1 MGSAVAK
8 KRSSLVPGKTSRGD
22 LRHRNRRFL
31 LRLIQTEGPISQ
43 AELARRSGLGP
54 ASVSSILQT
63 LIENGVLA
71 EVGKTTS
78 GLGRKASLLT
88 FNREEVLTVGV
99 LIEQESCE
107 VALVDLSGRVLDRA
121 TKAHA
126 RFEQPDQVVALVA
139 EQLEALV
146 QRSGVRPDTL
156 AGVGVA
162 VPGLVNAK
170 TGSVQIAANLGWHNV
185 SLRSLFEQRLG
196 LTAGVEN
203 IGRAKARAEALWGR
217 GRGHENFICL
227 EIGSGVGAGVVC
239 DGRVLRGATASA
251 GEVGHITLDPAG
263 PRCSCGLNGCWE
275 VFCSGPAI
283 RRRIA
288 MHLAPHSGY
297 NAGYSGT
304 LTATSSIAELSV
316 AAEQGDRLAHRVVEE
331 TAGYLVRG
339 LVNLICNFDPEL
351 IIMSG
356 HVVWDCPVLL
366 TVADAGLRKVTAGRN
381 LDIPLVAQ
389 SAEGGVIAASAI
401 VSVRHVEKLA
411 SA

>member
-1 MGSAVAK
+1 MNKVTVGAK
-8 KRSSLVPGKTSRGD
+8 RPSGMVPGKTSRRD
-22 LRHRNRRFL
+22 LRQRNRRFL
-31 LRLIQTEGPISQ
+31 LRLLQTEAPISQ

-63 LIENGVLA
+63 LIEDGVLV
-71 EVGKTTS
+71 EEGKTTS
-78 GLGRKASLLT
+78 GLGRKGSLLA
-88 FNREEVLTVGV
+88 FNRAEVLIVGV

-107 VALVDLSGRVLDRA
+107 VALVDLSGRVL
-121 TKAHA
+121 A
-126 RFEQPDQVVALVA
+126 REMRSHPTYAQPDEVVALVA
-139 EQLEALV
+139 EQLEALLI
-146 QRSGVRPDTL
+146 RTGVRPRAL

-170 TGSVQIAANLGWHNV
+170 TGSVEIAANLGWRNV

-196 LTAGVEN
+196 LPAGVEN
-203 IGRAKARAEALWGR
+203 IGRAKARAESLWGR
-217 GRGHENFICL
+217 GRGHENFVCL
-227 EIGSGVGAGVVC
+227 EVGSGVGAGVVC

-251 GEVGHITLDPAG
+251 GEVGHISLDPAG
-263 PRCSCGLNGCWE
+263 PRCSCGLYGCWE

-283 RRRIA
+283 RRRVA
-288 MHLAPHSGY
+288 NHLNSEPAYH
-297 NAGYSGT
+297 GT
-304 LTATSSIAELSV
+304 LTATSSIQELAA
-316 AAEQGDRLAHRVVEE
+316 AAEQGDTLAHRVIEE

-356 HVVWDCPVLL
+356 HVVWNCPALVD
-366 TVADAGLRKVTAGRN
+366 AAQAGLRKLTAGRIID
-381 LDIPLVAQ
+381 LPLVAQ

-401 VSVRHVEKLA
+401 VSVRHIEKLA